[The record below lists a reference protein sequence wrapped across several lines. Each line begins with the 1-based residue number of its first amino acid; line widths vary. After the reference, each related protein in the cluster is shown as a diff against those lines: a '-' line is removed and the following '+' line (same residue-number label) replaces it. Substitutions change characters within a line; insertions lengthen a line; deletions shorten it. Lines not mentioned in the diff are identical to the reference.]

1 MGKDINSIVMLYSNE
16 HDTGDDNVEVLRK
29 NNKIVAVVRDA
40 FDDLMDIK
48 LNIYD
53 FVFCNLH

>member
-16 HDTGDDNVEVLRK
+16 HDTGDDNVTVLRK